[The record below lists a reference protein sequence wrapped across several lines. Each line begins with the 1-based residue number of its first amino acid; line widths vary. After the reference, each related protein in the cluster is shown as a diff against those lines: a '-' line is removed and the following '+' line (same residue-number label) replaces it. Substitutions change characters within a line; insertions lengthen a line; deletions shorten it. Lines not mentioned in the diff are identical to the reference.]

1 MAKVYLL
8 LFFFIGFAHTS
19 CPKLLDNNVKILNE
33 PEFQNLC
40 EYTGKTILVVNTASK
55 CGFTYQYEQLEE
67 LYRKYASKNFI
78 VLGFPS
84 RNFLYQEYD
93 DESEVAE
100 FCKSTFDVTFPL
112 FSISNVT
119 AANTNPFFEKLFR
132 ATSERPR
139 WNFHKYLILADG
151 SVKSYSHKIDPNDQ
165 SIVSEIEASIDS

>member
-1 MAKVYLL
+1 MNAYDYTFKSINEVDDINLSD
-8 LFFFIGFAHTS
+8 FKG
-19 CPKLLDNNVKILNE
+19 KI
-33 PEFQNLC
+33 
-40 EYTGKTILVVNTASK
+40 IMVVNTASL

-67 LYRKYASKNFI
+67 LYRKYASKNFV